1 MQQSYGE
8 AARLYRGGGLGI
20 GECQFVGQLG
30 LLYVI
35 ARGVPQS
42 YEEAHRLWSLAAE
55 QGDSAAQC
63 CIRTLYEGGLGSQ
76 EIQIDRSRMVSE
88 VSGAGVRE
96 GRRSSEGSLMR
107 FYRNKQMN

>member
-1 MQQSYGE
+1 MYEEGRC
-8 AARLYRGGGLGI
+8 AAVLWGGCQAIQGGGLGI
-20 GECQFVGQLG
+20 GECQFAGQLG

-63 CIRTLYEGGLGSQ
+63 CIRTLYEGGW
-76 EIQIDRSRMVSE
+76 
-88 VSGAGVRE
+88 GVRKSKSTARE
-96 GRRSSEGSLMR
+96 W
-107 FYRNKQMN
+107 Y